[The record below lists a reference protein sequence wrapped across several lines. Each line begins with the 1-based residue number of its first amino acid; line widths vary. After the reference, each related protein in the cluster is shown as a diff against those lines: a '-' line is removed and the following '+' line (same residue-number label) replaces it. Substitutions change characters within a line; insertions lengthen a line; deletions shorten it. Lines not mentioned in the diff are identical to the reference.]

1 MLGRRKEVHM
11 TTVETHTDQC
21 KTDSLRTE
29 HERLLDH
36 VEHIRVAAL
45 ELPALSGEERRE
57 LVDRIVGFL
66 QGELAAHA
74 ESEER
79 GLYPYIDRLLGDPR
93 ATAPMVYDHNA
104 VRQLTTRVRE
114 TGVHEVALLQELL
127 YGLHALITVHFRK
140 EEELYLPLLEREP
153 AEQVQHVLG
162 AMGEVRLEHAYPT
175 RGDL

>member
-1 MLGRRKEVHM
+1 M
-11 TTVETHTDQC
+11 TTVETQSEQP

-66 QGELAAHA
+66 QGELASYT

-79 GLYPYIDRLLGDPR
+79 GLYPYVNRLLGDPR
-93 ATAPMVYDHNA
+93 ATAPMVYDHKA
-104 VRQLTTRVRE
+104 IQQLTTRLRE
-114 TGVHEVALLQELL
+114 TSVHEVALLQELL
-127 YGLHALITVHFRK
+127 YGLHALITVHVRK

-153 AEQVQHVLG
+153 VGQVNHVLG
-162 AMGEVRLEHAYPT
+162 AMGEIRLEHAHPM